1 MLEWKGCVRRKQ
13 RDLVMFVLCFWVIA
27 SHISTCNANM
37 PAGQM
42 RFLALSLQGCQG
54 ETQGTQQQHK
64 WNQPTLP
71 PPPPSNPIPN
81 LDLCLGFQLWSE
93 CVRLCVFVQTALKI
107 RHALFS
113 YVCHWEW
120 ICGYFLHHFWLLW
133 LCLLWLLC
141 EIAFLP
147 LSVDSLLY
155 ATVCWVCCRCLFVCV
170 YDVGVLAYTTTA
182 QKCIYTQ

>member
-1 MLEWKGCVRRKQ
+1 MRRKQ

-93 CVRLCVFVQTALKI
+93 CVRVCIRANCVENSPRIIFICLSLGMNL
-107 RHALFS
+107 RLFS
-113 YVCHWEW
+113 AP
-120 ICGYFLHHFWLLW
+120 FLAPL
-133 LCLLWLLC
+133 
-141 EIAFLP
+141 A
-147 LSVDSLLY
+147 LSVVAFMRNCFFASQRGQFIVCDSLL
-155 ATVCWVCCRCLFVCV
+155 
-170 YDVGVLAYTTTA
+170 GVL
-182 QKCIYTQ
+182 

>member
-1 MLEWKGCVRRKQ
+1 MFDCITQGVNRSTGMLEWKGSVRRKQ
-13 RDLVMFVLCFWVIA
+13 RDLVMSVLCFWVIA

-93 CVRLCVFVQTALKI
+93 CVRVCVFVQTALKI

-120 ICGYFLHHFWLLW
+120 ICGYF
-133 LCLLWLLC
+133 
-141 EIAFLP
+141 APFLAP
-147 LSVDSLLY
+147 LALSVVAFMRNCFFASQRGQFIVRDSLL
-155 ATVCWVCCRCLFVCV
+155 
-170 YDVGVLAYTTTA
+170 GVL
-182 QKCIYTQ
+182 